1 MSRVG
6 NFDHG
11 LLSPLQAFRELQAT
25 PSIGSTTNPEDLTS
39 VRLLFSIGRGT
50 LEMQMSDVWGIWDYP
65 HMSLE
70 IPPEGNNVL
79 PARIAMDVVVADEL
93 MKRAGWVGAYSA
105 VYLIW
110 PQGLSLGKEQPY
122 YCFMMER
129 DGPETVYVGTNDG
142 SVATRLPVTD

>member
-1 MSRVG
+1 
-6 NFDHG
+6 
-11 LLSPLQAFRELQAT
+11 
-25 PSIGSTTNPEDLTS
+25 
-39 VRLLFSIGRGT
+39 
-50 LEMQMSDVWGIWDYP
+50 MQMSDVWGIWDYP

-110 PQGLSLGKEQPY
+110 PQGLSLGKEQAY

-129 DGPETVYVGTNDG
+129 GGPEAVYVGTNDG